1 MTQRR
6 KIAIAYVFAV
16 PVVLVIVLYQQIVLF
31 RISSVE
37 SGMARS
43 AEVLH
48 ETETTFSVLEGA
60 EAAARR
66 HVASGGSDAFRSSFQ
81 KTVTQAQAS
90 LQRLREL
97 TKDDPPTQSQLQA
110 LEPLVV
116 KRFDLL
122 KQLMD
127 SRDQAGVSP
136 QQQTDLVLH
145 EQNLMGQIEKVIADV
160 QTAQQARLQE
170 QKEAGAWSM
179 RVAKMTNTFGGFL
192 LIWLLGL
199 AAFLLFHDDKIRKWA
214 GVERRV
220 HTKVLETLPLGVCL
234 TTESG
239 LILYANSAEEA
250 LFGYEPGHLV
260 GRNAKDLH
268 GTGEGG
274 EGESLTDVFEH
285 LDPLQVWSGE
295 VPVRLKDG
303 TTRRTSV
310 WIRNMEIPEQV
321 YRMIIHNLS
330 WAQKA

>member
-16 PVVLVIVLYQQIVLF
+16 PVVLVIVLYQQVVLF

-60 EAAARR
+60 EAAVRR
-66 HVASGGSDAFRSSFQ
+66 HAVSGSDAFRGTYQ
-81 KTVTQAQAS
+81 KAVTQAQAS

-110 LEPLVV
+110 LEPLVA
-116 KRFDLL
+116 KRFELL
-122 KQLMD
+122 KRLMD
-127 SRDQAGVSP
+127 SRDQAGVPP
-136 QQQTDLVLH
+136 QQQTDLVLQ
-145 EQNLMGQIEKVIADV
+145 EQNLMGQIEKLIADV
-160 QTAQQARLQE
+160 QTAQQVRLQE
-170 QKEAGAWSM
+170 QTAAGAWSM
-179 RVAKMTNTFGGFL
+179 RVAKMANTFGGFL
-192 LIWLLGL
+192 LVWLVGL

-234 TTESG
+234 TSESG

-250 LFGYEPGHLV
+250 LFGYEPGYLV

-268 GTGEGG
+268 GNGEGG
-274 EGESLTDVFEH
+274 EGESLGDVFEH
-285 LDPLQVWSGE
+285 LDPLQVWSGD
-295 VPVRLKDG
+295 VPIRLKDG
-303 TTRRTSV
+303 TTRRTST
-310 WIRNMEIPEQV
+310 WIRNMEIPGQV
-321 YRMIIHNLS
+321 YRMIIHNPS